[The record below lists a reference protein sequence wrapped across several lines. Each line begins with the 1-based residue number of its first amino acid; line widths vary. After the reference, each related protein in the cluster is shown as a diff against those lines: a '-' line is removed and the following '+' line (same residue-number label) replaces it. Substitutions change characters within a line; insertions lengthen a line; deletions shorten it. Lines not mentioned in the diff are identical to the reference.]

1 MESLKPLF
9 ELCTPDERQQHFVI
23 MTDPESHS
31 FRKRTLEDN
40 YTEAAAILLAPSV
53 PEKIQSHFST
63 ALNLLAY
70 SWFHYPFNVTAQFLA
85 YVTVELALKE
95 KFQPEQYISFK
106 HLIRQAVDAGLITAS
121 GFSHLEPTETH
132 RPYLGVEVF
141 SPDVE
146 RYCEALVETMPYLR
160 NELAHGSTML
170 HPNGSHAVRIC
181 ADFINQLFTE

>member
-1 MESLKPLF
+1 MESLKPLS
-9 ELCTPDERQQHFVI
+9 ELYAPDERQQNIVVI
-23 MTDPESHS
+23 TDPESHS
-31 FRKRTLEDN
+31 FRERTLEDV
-40 YTEAAAILLAPSV
+40 YAEASDIRLASSV

-95 KFQPEQYISFK
+95 KFQPKKKTSFK
-106 HLIRQAVDAGLITAS
+106 KLIQQAVDTKLITAS

-132 RPYLGVEVF
+132 QPYLGVETF

-146 RYCEALVETMPYLR
+146 QYCKTLVDVIPYLR
-160 NELAHGSTML
+160 NELAHGSIML
-170 HPNGSHAVRIC
+170 HPNGSQATRIC
-181 ADFINQLFTE
+181 ADLINQLFAK